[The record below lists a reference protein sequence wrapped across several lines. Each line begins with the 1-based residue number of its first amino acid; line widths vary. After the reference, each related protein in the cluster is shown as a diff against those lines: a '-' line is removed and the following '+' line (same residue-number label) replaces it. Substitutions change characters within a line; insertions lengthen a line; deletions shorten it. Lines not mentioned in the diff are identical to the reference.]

1 MKSFKIL
8 SLSYCIMV
16 IALFMSCKKDNR
28 QIQFTGTVAAL
39 RCGIGVVNVDGSSQI
54 INGTLWQDYKN
65 AVTVSNP
72 CGMVDMGL
80 KSGDR
85 ISFKINTDKT
95 SDTKIES
102 CFAEYCFMEGPNT
115 KVIIYDLK
123 KL

>member
-8 SLSYCIMV
+8 SLSYCTMV
-16 IALFMSCKKDNR
+16 IALFMSCKKENN

-39 RCGIGVVNVDGSSQI
+39 RCRIGVVNVDGSSEM

-72 CGMVDMGL
+72 CRMVDMGL

-85 ISFKINTDKT
+85 IGFKIDTNKASNTKT
-95 SDTKIES
+95 ES
-102 CFAEYCFMEGPNT
+102 CGAEYYLMDVLIPGSSSMT
-115 KVIIYDLK
+115 
-123 KL
+123 